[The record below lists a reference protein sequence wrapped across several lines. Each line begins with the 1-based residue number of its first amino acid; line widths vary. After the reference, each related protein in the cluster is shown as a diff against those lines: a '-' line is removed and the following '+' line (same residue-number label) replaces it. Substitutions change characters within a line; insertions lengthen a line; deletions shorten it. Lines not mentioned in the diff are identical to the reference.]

1 MTTEAPV
8 PWSQCSATK
17 PMHRNKEEPPIATLE
32 RKPEYSNK
40 ELAQPKTKRM
50 HYPSQLGDE
59 SQLLIPY
66 HSLTNFIT
74 LVLSGLLHVRGQ
86 GESWTGPF
94 NA

>member
-1 MTTEAPV
+1 LP
-8 PWSQCSATK
+8 Q
-17 PMHRNKEEPPIATLE
+17 LE

-50 HYPSQLGDE
+50 HYPYQLGDE
-59 SQLLIPY
+59 SQLPIPY

-94 NA
+94 NADFALQGVCIDLENCI